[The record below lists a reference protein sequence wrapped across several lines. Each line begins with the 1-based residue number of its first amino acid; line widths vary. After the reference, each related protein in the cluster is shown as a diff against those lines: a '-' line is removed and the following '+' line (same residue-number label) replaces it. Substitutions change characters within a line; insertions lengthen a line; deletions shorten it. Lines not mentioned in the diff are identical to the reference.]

1 MQLAEYSHQH
11 LLRASQRRQQAIEKI
26 RQEYYM
32 STSSEA
38 TSQVYLFHRVQQIF
52 ISMGKQIA
60 RSSLYALYSRHE
72 IPYSRSITRS
82 SALSDALIL
91 TKVLNVVLI
100 FPIII
105 IPTFVLLGL
114 LSRKLE
120 FVHPVDNLISIF
132 SDHVPSARSRRDR
145 VRRRRRACSEGEW
158 GHRRHVGRTVLRQ
171 LTTEVGRADTDRGPP
186 AVSQVRE
193 GVPRSETRRLPRTY
207 RRVWC
212 LRANVTAGH
221 CGKYKLFNG
230 EVSFI

>member
-32 STSSEA
+32 SMSSEA

-91 TKVLNVVLI
+91 TKVLNVVW
-100 FPIII
+100 F
-105 IPTFVLLGL
+105 F
-114 LSRKLE
+114 LSSS
-120 FVHPVDNLISIF
+120 F
-132 SDHVPSARSRRDR
+132 
-145 VRRRRRACSEGEW
+145 
-158 GHRRHVGRTVLRQ
+158 RHLFYSGCFRENCNSFIL
-171 LTTEVGRADTDRGPP
+171 LTTSSPFFFQTKDWDIWWC
-186 AVSQVRE
+186 RE
-193 GVPRSETRRLPRTY
+193 SSFFKEWLYKMRNTPSMRDESCFGDPLRS
-207 RRVWC
+207 V
-212 LRANVTAGH
+212 
-221 CGKYKLFNG
+221 K
-230 EVSFI
+230 

>member
-91 TKVLNVVLI
+91 TKVLNVVW
-100 FPIII
+100 F
-105 IPTFVLLGL
+105 
-114 LSRKLE
+114 
-120 FVHPVDNLISIF
+120 F
-132 SDHVPSARSRRDR
+132 SYHHHSDICSTRAAFEKIGIRSSCWQPHLHFFRP
-145 VRRRRRACSEGEW
+145 C
-158 GHRRHVGRTVLRQ
+158 TVS
-171 LTTEVGRADTDRGPP
+171 T
-186 AVSQVRE
+186 
-193 GVPRSETRRLPRTY
+193 
-207 RRVWC
+207 
-212 LRANVTAGH
+212 VTAWSCATATTSVLWG
-221 CGKYKLFNG
+221 GMRT
-230 EVSFI
+230 SSTRW

>member
-52 ISMGKQIA
+52 TSTWKQIA

-91 TKVLNVVLI
+91 TKVLNVVW
-100 FPIII
+100 F
-105 IPTFVLLGL
+105 FF
-114 LSRKLE
+114 LSSSFRHLFYSGCFREK
-120 FVHPVDNLISIF
+120 IGI
-132 SDHVPSARSRRDR
+132 RSSCWQPHLRFFRP
-145 VRRRRRACSEGEW
+145 C
-158 GHRRHVGRTVLRQ
+158 TVS
-171 LTTEVGRADTDRGPP
+171 T
-186 AVSQVRE
+186 
-193 GVPRSETRRLPRTY
+193 
-207 RRVWC
+207 
-212 LRANVTAGH
+212 VTAWSCATATTSVLWG
-221 CGKYKLFNG
+221 GMRT
-230 EVSFI
+230 SSTRW